1 MGRYDSRYT
10 PAEVEINLR
19 SVHGG
24 AKIIMNEKSFRD
36 LVELGV
42 AAALDGRPEDS
53 KAQVKVEINIEAIHD
68 GASVIIR

>member
-1 MGRYDSRYT
+1 MGRYDRRT
-10 PAEVEINLR
+10 VPADVEINLR
-19 SVHGG
+19 SIHSG

-53 KAQVKVEINIEAIHD
+53 QSQVKVEINIEAIHD